1 MNQMKTLRKS
11 IGLALFSLLLLAFPA
26 MAGTAEATDTTKH
39 GWWVIGMEAS
49 NNSSFFGRNTATRY
63 PYLAPSVTYVHR
75 TGIWASVSAY
85 QLFNTE
91 DYIDE
96 TDLTLGYSF
105 KVRKRLEVDLAY
117 SHFIFGE
124 NTPLINAS
132 TTDALLAKAA
142 YDWKYVYSA
151 LTASYIIGSGNDIF
165 TVLENSRY
173 VPLNPIWQGAIPVG
187 LDPKLSITAGTQ
199 RFSETYTTTTT
210 RKKSGSTGGG
220 STGNGPIGG
229 ILDPIKPGGGN
240 KKPDEGTTEETTT
253 TTTTTNVSRFRVLNY
268 ELKVPL
274 VVYYGSFEF
283 EPSWRYSIP
292 VNKLAGDE
300 SRAQSFYTLSV
311 KYTF

>member
-1 MNQMKTLRKS
+1 MKTLWTR
-11 IGLALFSLLLLAFPA
+11 IGLALLPLLLVTFSVQADVR
-26 MAGTAEATDTTKH
+26 TATDTTKA

-63 PYLAPSVTYVHR
+63 PYIAPSVTYVHR
-75 TGIWASVSAY
+75 TGLWASVSAY

-91 DYIDE
+91 DFIDQ

-105 KVRKRLEVDLAY
+105 KIRKRLEVDLAY

-124 NTPLINAS
+124 NTPLVNAS

-142 YDWKYVYSA
+142 YDWKYVYTA
-151 LTASYIIGSGNDIF
+151 LTGSYILGTGNDVF

-173 VPLNPIWQGAIPVG
+173 VPLNPIWKGIIPVG
-187 LDPKLSITAGTQ
+187 LDPKVSITAGTQ
-199 RFSETYTTTTT
+199 RFSETHTIATA
-210 RKKSGSTGGG
+210 RKKG
-220 STGNGPIGG
+220 GPIGG
-229 ILDPIKPGGGN
+229 IFDPLKPGGSN
-240 KKPDEGTTEETTT
+240 PDDDAQEETTT
-253 TTTTTNVSRFRVLNY
+253 TVNVSRFRVLNY

-283 EPSWRYSIP
+283 EPSWRYAIP
-292 VNKLAGDE
+292 VNKIEGDE
-300 SRAQSFYTLSV
+300 SRAQSFYTMSV